1 MLVKAD
7 KEWVVNEIEEIA
19 CFGKGQ
25 RGITRLAFTEADI
38 LVQKYIMN
46 LMEQA
51 GLTVS
56 RDPIGN
62 IIGRLAGLDTS
73 LPPVLTGSHLDT
85 VPEGGKFDGV
95 VGIVGGLAA
104 IRRLQEMGPL
114 AHTVEL
120 IVFVCEEPSRFG
132 FATMGSKAMAGLANH
147 YAWGKAKDK
156 KGNSFA
162 KIISQ
167 HNLDINQINDVSRC
181 GEAIKAFIELHI
193 EQGSQ
198 LEKAGNTIGIVK
210 TIAAPTQLKITV
222 EGLANHSGSTPMENR
237 HDALVSAAMI
247 VLAIQNIG
255 LSQSSQGT
263 VATVGVLKVHPGS
276 INVIPGVVEMM
287 VDLRGVNQESIIE
300 CLQEI
305 KDEISN
311 ITEKQ
316 ETIVAIEMISAEK
329 PAEMDEEIGKIIAQS
344 CLDTG
349 ASYQLI
355 NSGSSHD
362 AMNMAKIAPAGMIF
376 VPSKNGISHNPDEY
390 TEYDHIMVGI
400 DVLTETLYQL
410 AK

>member
-7 KEWVVNEIEEIA
+7 KEWVINEIEEIA

-38 LVQKYIMN
+38 LVQEYIMN

-51 GLTVS
+51 GLSVS

-62 IIGRLAGLDTS
+62 IIGRLVGLDQS

-95 VGIVGGLAA
+95 VGVVGGLAA
-104 IRRLQEMGPL
+104 IRRLQDMAPL
-114 AHTVEL
+114 HHTVEL
-120 IVFVCEEPSRFG
+120 IVFVCEEASRFG
-132 FATMGSKAMAGLANH
+132 FATMGSKAMAGLANN
-147 YAWGKAKDK
+147 YAWSKAKDK
-156 KGNSFA
+156 NGNSFT

-167 HNLDINQINDVSRC
+167 HNLDIKQLDDASRS
-181 GEAIKAFIELHI
+181 GEKIKAFLELHI
-193 EQGSQ
+193 EQGRK
-198 LEKAGNTIGIVK
+198 LEKAGNTIGIVR
-210 TIAAPTQLKITV
+210 TIAAPTRLKIIV
-222 EGLANHSGSTPMENR
+222 EGMANHSGSTPMEDR

-247 VLAIQNIG
+247 ILAIQNIA
-255 LSQSSQGT
+255 LAQSNRGT
-263 VATVGVLKVHPGS
+263 VATVGALKVYPGS
-276 INVIPGVVEMM
+276 INVIPGVVEML

-316 ETIVAIEMISAEK
+316 DTIVAIEMISSEK
-329 PAEMDEEIGKIIAQS
+329 PVEMDQEIGKIIAQS
-344 CLDTG
+344 CLDNG
-349 ASYQLI
+349 ASYQI
-355 NSGSSHD
+355 IDSGSGHD
-362 AMNMAKIAPAGMIF
+362 AMNMSKITPTGMIF
-376 VPSKNGISHNPDEY
+376 VPSKNGISHNPDEH

-400 DVLTETLYQL
+400 DVLTETIYQL

>member
-1 MLVKAD
+1 MKAD
-7 KEWVVNEIEEIA
+7 KEWVINEIEEIA

-38 LVQKYIMN
+38 LVQEYVMN

-62 IIGRLAGLDTS
+62 IIGRLIGQDPS

-95 VGIVGGLAA
+95 VGVVGGLAA
-104 IRRLQEMGPL
+104 VRRLQEMGPL
-114 AHTVEL
+114 NHTVEL

-132 FATMGSKAMAGLANH
+132 FATVGSKAMAGLANH
-147 YAWGKAKDK
+147 YAWSKAKDK
-156 KGNSFA
+156 NGNSFS
-162 KIISQ
+162 KIIAQ
-167 HNLDINQINDVSRC
+167 HNLDIRQIDDASRR
-181 GEAIKAFIELHI
+181 GQAIKGFLELHI
-193 EQGSQ
+193 EQGSH
-198 LEKAGNTIGIVK
+198 LEKAGNVIGIGK

-222 EGLANHSGSTPMENR
+222 EGLANHSGSTPMEER

-247 VLAIQNIG
+247 VLAVQEIG
-255 LSQSSQGT
+255 LSHSGQGT
-263 VATVGVLKVHPGS
+263 VATVGVLKVHPGA

-316 ETIVAIEMISAEK
+316 DTIVAMEMVSAEK
-329 PAEMDEEIGKIIAQS
+329 PTEMDAEVAKMIEQS
-344 CLDTG
+344 CLEHG

-355 NSGSSHD
+355 NSGSGHD
-362 AMNMAKIAPAGMIF
+362 AMNMAKIAPTGMIF
-376 VPSKNGISHNPDEY
+376 VPSRNGISHNPDEY

-400 DVLTETLYQL
+400 DILTETMYQL

>member
-1 MLVKAD
+1 MLVKTD
-7 KEWVVNEIEEIA
+7 KEWVINEIEEIA

-38 LVQKYIMN
+38 LVQEYVMN

-56 RDPIGN
+56 RDSIGN
-62 IIGRLAGLDTS
+62 IIGRLSGQDPS

-85 VPEGGKFDGV
+85 VPEGGKFDGT
-95 VGIVGGLAA
+95 VGVIGGLAA
-104 IRRLQEMGPL
+104 LRRLQDMGPL

-147 YAWGKAKDK
+147 YAWSKAKDK
-156 KGNSFA
+156 NGNTFS
-162 KIISQ
+162 KIMSQ
-167 HNLDINQINDVSRC
+167 QNLDIKHLDDASRS
-181 GEAIKAFIELHI
+181 GEEIKAFLELHI
-193 EQGSQ
+193 EQGSN
-198 LEKAGNTIGIVK
+198 LEKSSNTIGIVK

-247 VLAIQNIG
+247 VLAIQEIG
-255 LSQSSQGT
+255 LAQSSQGT
-263 VATVGVLKVHPGS
+263 VATVGVLKVYPGS

-316 ETIVAIEMISAEK
+316 DTIVAIEMISAEK
-329 PAEMDEEIGKIIAQS
+329 PAEMDEEISKIIAQS
-344 CLDTG
+344 CQDCG
-349 ASYQLI
+349 ASYQI
-355 NSGSSHD
+355 VNSGSGHD

-390 TEYDHIMVGI
+390 TDYDDIMVGI
-400 DVLTETLYQL
+400 DVLTETIYQL

>member
-7 KEWVVNEIEEIA
+7 KEWVINEIEEIA

-38 LVQKYIMN
+38 LVQEYIMN

-51 GLTVS
+51 GLSVS

-62 IIGRLAGLDTS
+62 IIGRLPGLDQS

-95 VGIVGGLAA
+95 VGVVGGLAA
-104 IRRLQEMGPL
+104 IRRLQDIGPL
-114 AHTVEL
+114 NHTVEL
-120 IVFVCEEPSRFG
+120 IVFVCEEASRFG
-132 FATMGSKAMAGLANH
+132 FATMGSKAMAGLADN
-147 YAWGKAKDK
+147 YAWSKAKDK
-156 KGNSFA
+156 NGNSFT

-167 HNLDINQINDVSRC
+167 HNLDIKQLDDVSRS
-181 GEAIKAFIELHI
+181 GEEIKAFIELHI
-193 EQGSQ
+193 EQGRI

-210 TIAAPTQLKITV
+210 TIAAPTRLKITV
-222 EGLANHSGSTPMENR
+222 EGMANHSGSTPMEDR

-247 VLAIQNIG
+247 ILAIQNIA

-263 VATVGVLKVHPGS
+263 VATVGALTVYPGS
-276 INVIPGVVEMM
+276 INVIPGVVEML

-316 ETIVAIEMISAEK
+316 DTIVAIEMISSEK
-329 PAEMDEEIGKIIAQS
+329 PVEMDPEIGKIIAQS
-344 CLDTG
+344 CLDNG
-349 ASYQLI
+349 ASCQVI
-355 NSGSSHD
+355 NSGSGHD
-362 AMNMAKIAPAGMIF
+362 AMNMSKIAPTGMIF
-376 VPSKNGISHNPDEY
+376 IPSKNGISHNPDEY
-390 TEYDHIMVGI
+390 TEYDHIMAGI